1 MINNVNYPTID
12 NRIIRQTTF
21 YLDRA
26 PIPVFKSMPPDYIH
40 NMRLAV
46 QEIKKSGLKNNAYFV
61 AQTAR
66 AYNVKL
72 KKLKKVLGKN

>member
-1 MINNVNYPTID
+1 
-12 NRIIRQTTF
+12 
-21 YLDRA
+21 
-26 PIPVFKSMPPDYIH
+26 MPPDYIH

-46 QEIKKSGLKNNAYFV
+46 QEINKSGLKNNAYFV